1 MKRIY
6 ATLSAVAL
14 AGLTSTAQAPTTWNI
29 DTNHSAATFSV
40 KHMMVSTVRGNMG
53 KVTGTIQYDGKNLS
67 TLQVDATVD
76 VAGLNTGA
84 EGRDKDLR
92 SAGFFEVEK
101 FPTMTFKS
109 KKAVPA
115 SDGRFKLVG
124 DLTIKGVTKEVTLDV
139 EGPAPAISQKRRDGT
154 VGQRTGATAST
165 TINRKE
171 FGVMWNNLMDSG
183 LPVVSDEVKITLDI
197 EATAAP
203 AATPPAK

>member
-6 ATLSAVAL
+6 ATLGAVAL

-92 SAGFFEVEK
+92 SANFFEVEK

-115 SDGRFKLVG
+115 GDGRFKLVG

-139 EGPAPAISQKRRDGT
+139 EGPSPPIAQKRKD
-154 VGQRTGATAST
+154 VIQQRTGASGSM

-171 FGVMWNNLMDSG
+171 FGVMWNNLLDSG

-197 EATAAP
+197 EAITQP
-203 AATPPAK
+203 PATPPAK